1 MKIKLFA
8 ALAAS
13 ALLSA
18 CATAPTGLQADQLQY
33 QKWSLFSI
41 DGVAIAS
48 DVQSDLFIGENLKVN
63 GKAGCNRFFGE
74 AKLQNGQF
82 SAPNL
87 ATTMMACMG
96 DSQQVENAV
105 LATLA
110 SSSTVSLKEQQLIL
124 QGSKFTLVYQL
135 Q

>member
-1 MKIKLFA
+1 MNIKLFA

-18 CATAPTGLQADQLQY
+18 CATTPTGLQADQLQY

-74 AKLQNGQF
+74 AKLQGGQF

-124 QGSKFTLVYQL
+124 QGNQFTLVYQL